1 MPQATVNKLHGEVV
15 KIFSS
20 PDVVKRLA
28 GFGAEVAVTTAAEL
42 AGFQASATTKWAEV
56 IKRAGITPQ

>member
-1 MPQATVNKLHGEVV
+1 LHGEVV

-28 GFGAEVAVTTAAEL
+28 GFVAEVAVTTAAEL
-42 AGFQASATTKWAEV
+42 AGFQASATKKWAEV
-56 IKRAGITPQ
+56 INRASITPQ